1 MRQFFLCVLCLCSIL
16 VGSTEVADIEQ
27 LNYFLSRKAAIDST
41 KEARIASLHQQLGQE
56 DVYLTYEA
64 LFNEYASYKYDSASL
79 YVNKLQQV
87 AQTTNNQD
95 KIALANINKG
105 FCFMSAG
112 LFKESADIFQN
123 INIEPLSTTV
133 LRDYYSLYARL
144 LYAMADYTNEISE
157 HHTTNI
163 QTSSSLALQYLQQ
176 GLQMSEKA
184 LQYINKAD
192 TNRYYYQLALRDMK
206 RNNYHSALDNF
217 NQQLQASNISEH
229 EKAITYS
236 SMAYIYGLLKEDEQ
250 MQHYNILAAISDI
263 KNSTKE
269 AVALQYVAR
278 QLYKEGNINLAA
290 QYVRAALDDAQFYH
304 ARHRQLEI
312 SQILPIIERAQ
323 NEKAEAQNTRIQILT
338 WILVG
343 LCASLCFA
351 LFLLYN
357 HVQALQKAKAEK
369 QDMNK
374 RLSEA
379 NHAKEEY
386 IGTFLK
392 WQTEFIQKE
401 EEYQKYVRRKAR
413 ERKYEDL
420 LQIPARLDA
429 SKQRQ
434 TFFQQFDKMFLHL
447 FPNFVNEVNDLLR
460 EDSKIELPEG
470 ATLTTELRIFAL
482 MRLGIADNEKIAQV
496 LDYSVN
502 TIYTYKTR
510 LHNKT
515 NLSVEEFKRKI
526 MGLEG

>member
-1 MRQFFLCVLCLCSIL
+1 MRQFFLCVLCLCSIF

-27 LNYFLSRKAAIDST
+27 LNYFLHKKAAIDST

-56 DVYLTYEA
+56 DVYPIYEA
-64 LFNEYASYKYDSASL
+64 LFNEYASYKYDSAFI

-112 LFKESADIFQN
+112 LFKESADIFQD

-133 LRDYYSLYARL
+133 LREYYSLYARL

-236 SMAYIYGLLKEDEQ
+236 SMAYIYSLLKEDKQ

-323 NEKAEAQNTRIQILT
+323 NEKAENQNTRIQMLT

-343 LCASLCFA
+343 LCVILCLA
-351 LFLLYN
+351 LLMLYN
-357 HVQALQKAKAEK
+357 HVRALRKAKAEK
-369 QDMNK
+369 QEFNK
-374 RLSEA
+374 KLLEA

-401 EEYQKYVRRKAR
+401 EEYQRYVKKKAR

-420 LQIPARLDA
+420 LQIPAKLDVT
-429 SKQRQ
+429 KQRQ
-434 TFFQQFDKMFLHL
+434 RFFKQFDAMFIHL
-447 FPNFVNEVNDLLR
+447 FPNFVAEINTLLK
-460 EDSKIELPEG
+460 EDEKFLLAEG
-470 ATLTTELRIFAL
+470 EQMNTEIRIFAL
-482 MRLGIADNEKIAQV
+482 IRLGITDNDKIAQI

-502 TIYTYKTR
+502 TIYAYKTR
-510 LHNKT
+510 VHNRT
-515 NLSVEEFKRKI
+515 NLSPEDFRSRI
-526 MGLEG
+526 MEIQN